1 MLTLD
6 DRVCATGNLLSTTVD
21 EETVVL
27 DIANGVYLNLNAM
40 ASDILRRL
48 EQEMTLRDLC
58 RDLSDAFDASPDQ
71 VEQEVVRFASQLR
84 DAGLIRLVA

>member
-21 EETVVL
+21 QEMVVL
-27 DIANGVYLNLNAM
+27 DIANGVYRNLNAT

-58 RDLSDAFDASPDQ
+58 RDLSGAFDVSPDQ
-71 VEQEVVRFASQLR
+71 VERDVIGFALQLR